1 MAKMKKET
9 LDRMNSKLVK
19 AEEEMSELEED
30 MTIATI
36 LNETE
41 IKVPKK
47 KKYGLLVNYEKIS
60 SSLIY
65 M

>member
-1 MAKMKKET
+1 
-9 LDRMNSKLVK
+9 
-19 AEEEMSELEED
+19 MSELEED
-30 MTIATI
+30 MTIETI

-47 KKYGLLVNYEKIS
+47 NGSLVNYEKIS
-60 SSLIY
+60 NSLIY